1 MKLKT
6 FVIVMMIILSFTT
19 ISFAE
24 RLVDIPVPPNSSGYA
39 DFTEEEAA
47 EQEKVYEESK
57 NNITADSL
65 VGKSSDNYL
74 KSLSVE
80 GYELSPEFNRQQDT
94 YTIYVKDDSV
104 NTFNVLAEPDNET
117 AKIEGIGNV
126 TVSADERIINIK
138 VTAENG
144 DLKVY
149 TIKVENEDAKNSGE
163 NNYRN
168 NIIIVVAVAIIILII
183 LVIVLRKKNR
193 RGK

>member
-1 MKLKT
+1 MRIKS
-6 FVIVMMIILSFTT
+6 FAIIMILILSFTT

-80 GYELSPEFNRQQDT
+80 GYKLSPEFNRQEDT

-126 TVSADERIINIK
+126 TVSPEERIINIK

-149 TIKVENEDAKNSGE
+149 TIKVDNEDTKNSGE

-168 NIIIVVAVAIIILII
+168 NIIIVVVIAIIILIT
-183 LVIVLRKKNR
+183 LVIVVRKKNR
-193 RGK
+193 RGN